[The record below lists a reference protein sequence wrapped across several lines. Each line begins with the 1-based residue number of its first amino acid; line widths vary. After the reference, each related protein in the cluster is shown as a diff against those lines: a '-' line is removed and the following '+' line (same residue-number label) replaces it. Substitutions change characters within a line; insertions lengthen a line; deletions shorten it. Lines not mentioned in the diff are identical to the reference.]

1 MKNYKPNEIEKK
13 SFEIISK
20 ELGDIKLDELKAP
33 IIKRVIHTTADF
45 EYLDTLKFSNNVVE
59 IALNAIKSGVDIVT
73 DTQMAKAGI
82 SKVALKKSGS
92 NIYCF
97 MKDEDVAKEAK
108 SKGVTRATIC
118 MEKAAKLNK
127 PVIIVIG
134 NAPTALIKLDEL
146 IKEGKIN
153 PVLII
158 GVPVGF
164 VNVVEA
170 KELIMDS
177 GVPYIVSQGRK
188 GGSNVAASIVNAL
201 LYMAYPRK

>member
-177 GVPYIVSQGRK
+177 GVP
-188 GGSNVAASIVNAL
+188 
-201 LYMAYPRK
+201 